1 MDQFESCEAVSLTKP
16 FEVSGECS
24 DEIVFTFDDGKKLYV
39 SKNFLCYTS
48 PVFKEMFKEKYGGTE
63 TKVIEMNGNSSD
75 FLELLLTLHPGV
87 QKPIDS
93 KKVLCVVTLVEK
105 YQIQP
110 SIRRCQ
116 NVMKRWLTSEVDSAV
131 KVQNNENRVTHVRT
145 CLTVLIKAISLGYD
159 DVVAHAVDVLA
170 RFGHDMFTGSG
181 KKSSFELGGSFN
193 FGTPVPTINPDP
205 AIKIDI
211 EEKVS
216 KGSLGD
222 DESIN
227 STATKSEPECP
238 LNACK
243 ELFESL
249 PANMKTRLLLQRLK
263 LCDNCLMRKTTL

>member
-1 MDQFESCEAVSLTKP
+1 
-16 FEVSGECS
+16 
-24 DEIVFTFDDGKKLYV
+24 
-39 SKNFLCYTS
+39 
-48 PVFKEMFKEKYGGTE
+48 
-63 TKVIEMNGNSSD
+63 
-75 FLELLLTLHPGV
+75 
-87 QKPIDS
+87 
-93 KKVLCVVTLVEK
+93 VEK

-131 KVQNNENRVTHVRT
+131 KVLSNENRVKYART
-145 CLTVLIKAISLGYD
+145 CLTILIKAISLGYD

-181 KKSSFELGGSFN
+181 KKSSFELDGSFN
-193 FGTPVPTINPDP
+193 FGKPAPTV
-205 AIKIDI
+205 KIDI

-222 DESIN
+222 ESIN
-227 STATKSEPECP
+227 STAATKSDPECP